1 MKKKTVVVI
10 ALLCVVFAS
19 LIFTACQNGED
30 TPPSGEV
37 VPPSG
42 EVVPPSGEVVPPSG
56 EVVPPSGEV
65 VPPSG
70 EVASTV
76 FCTNSKGSITG
87 LTEYGKTLDSI
98 TIPSSIGKENITN
111 IADNAFAN
119 CYNLV
124 SVEIPS
130 TVVSIGAFAFA

>member
-56 EVVPPSGEV
+56 E
-65 VPPSG
+65 
-70 EVASTV
+70 
-76 FCTNSKGSITG
+76 
-87 LTEYGKTLDSI
+87 
-98 TIPSSIGKENITN
+98 
-111 IADNAFAN
+111 
-119 CYNLV
+119 
-124 SVEIPS
+124 
-130 TVVSIGAFAFA
+130 